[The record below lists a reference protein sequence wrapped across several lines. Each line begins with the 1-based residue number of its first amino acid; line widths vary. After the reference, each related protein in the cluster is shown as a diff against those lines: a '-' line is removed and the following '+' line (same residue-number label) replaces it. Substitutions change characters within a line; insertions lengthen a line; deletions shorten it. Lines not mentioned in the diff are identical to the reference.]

1 MSKQKT
7 KKRRHPFL
15 VFYVLF
21 VLVVAL
27 TAAWFYLPVDSF
39 IARHDAARKGYTVVS
54 QPEELDYKYYYNHLK
69 SESEQEAYTLICS
82 QLPDFPERIAVP
94 NLSSEEVQEVYTA
107 VSYDNPEFFFLGNS
121 CQYMRFGA
129 VFYFEPTYSMTRDT
143 YTAEMQAV
151 EEQANA
157 LIANLDAG
165 ASDYEKELYVH
176 DALAEL
182 ADYETST
189 APGSSVYTTY
199 GLLLEHKA
207 NCEGYSRGMQYL
219 LKRLGV
225 VSRVISGTGM
235 SVNGTEN
242 HMWNIVTVSGREY
255 NVDVTWDDYIID
267 SSTGVT
273 SDEPSHVFFN
283 VNKTEMAADHQPD
296 EESLWANCIWD
307 DLNYYEWNG
316 LQCDSYEAASRAI
329 TRTLP
334 AVLNEGRRSLE
345 LKFTNRDAFENAQYQ
360 LIENDRVY
368 YLISSAN
375 VLVKPGNKV
384 SNTKLQYNTD
394 DDHLT
399 IRFFFVR

>member
-1 MSKQKT
+1 MSRAKT

-15 VFYVLF
+15 VFYLLF

-27 TAAWFYLPVDSF
+27 TAAWFYLPIDSF
-39 IARHDAARKGYTVVS
+39 VARHDAERKGYTVVS
-54 QPEELDYKYYYNHLK
+54 TPEELDYKYYYNHLK
-69 SESEQEAYTLICS
+69 SEAEQEAYTLICS

-94 NLSSEEVQEVYTA
+94 NLTSEEVQEVYTA

-129 VFYFEPTYSMTRDT
+129 VFYFQPSYSMTKDT

-165 ASDYEKELYVH
+165 ASDYEKELYIH
-176 DALAEL
+176 DTLAEI

-189 APGSSVYTTY
+189 APGSSVYTPY

-219 LKRLGV
+219 LKRLGI
-225 VSRVISGTGM
+225 VSRVVSGTGM

-283 VNKTEMAADHQPD
+283 TNKTDMAVDHQPD
-296 EESLWANCIWD
+296 DEALWANCIWN

-334 AVLNEGRRSLE
+334 AVLNEGKRSLE
-345 LKFTNRDAFENAQYQ
+345 LKFTSQDAFENAQYQ
-360 LIENDRVY
+360 LIKNDRIY

-394 DDHLT
+394 GDHLT
-399 IRFFFVR
+399 IRFFFIG

>member
-1 MSKQKT
+1 MSKAKT

-27 TAAWFYLPVDSF
+27 TAAWFYLPIDSF
-39 IARHDAARKGYTVVS
+39 IARHDAERKGYTVVS

-94 NLSSEEVQEVYTA
+94 NLTSDEVQEVYTA

-129 VFYFEPTYSMTRDT
+129 VFYFQPSYSMTRDT
-143 YTAEMQAV
+143 YAQEWQAV
-151 EEQANA
+151 EAEANA

-165 ASDYEKELYVH
+165 ASDYEKELYIH
-176 DALAEL
+176 DALAEV

-189 APGSSVYTTY
+189 APGSSVYTPY

-207 NCEGYSRGMQYL
+207 NCEGYSRTMQYL

-235 SVNGTEN
+235 SVTGSEN
-242 HMWNIVTVSGREY
+242 HMWNVVTVSDREY

-283 VNKTEMAADHQPD
+283 CNKTEMAVDHQPD
-296 EESLWANCIWD
+296 DENDWANCIWD

-334 AVLNEGRRSLE
+334 AVLNEGKRSLE
-345 LKFTNRDAFENAQYQ
+345 LKFTSQDAFENAQYQ
-360 LIENDRVY
+360 LIEHDRIY

-394 DDHLT
+394 KDHLT

>member
-189 APGSSVYTTY
+189 APGSSVYTPY

>member
-1 MSKQKT
+1 MSKKKT

-15 VFYVLF
+15 VFYALF
-21 VLVVAL
+21 VTATVLL
-27 TAAWFYLPVDSF
+27 AAWFYLPIDSY
-39 IARHDAARKGYTVVS
+39 IAKHDAERKGYTVVS
-54 QPEELDYKYYYNHLK
+54 QPAELDYKYYYNHLK
-69 SESEQEAYTLICS
+69 NDASKEAYTLICS

-94 NLSSEEVQEVYTA
+94 NLSQEEVQDVYTA

-129 VFYFEPTYSMTRDT
+129 IFYFEPSYSMTKEQ
-143 YTAEMQAV
+143 YTEEMNAV
-151 EEQANA
+151 ETEANR

-165 ASDYEKELYVH
+165 ASDYDKELYIH
-176 DALAEL
+176 DALA
-182 ADYETST
+182 AMSDYKTST
-189 APGSSVYTTY
+189 VPVSSVYTPY
-199 GLLLEHKA
+199 GLLIEHEA

-235 SVNGTEN
+235 SVTGTEN
-242 HMWNIVTVSGREY
+242 HMWNVVTVSGREY

-267 SSTGVT
+267 SASGIT

-283 VNKTEMAADHQPD
+283 VDKTEMAADHQPD
-296 EESLWANCIWD
+296 DENLWANCIWG

-316 LQCDSYEAASRAI
+316 LQCDSYEAASRAV

-334 AVLNEGRRSLE
+334 RVLNEGKRSLE
-345 LKFTNRDAFENAQYQ
+345 LKFTNRDAFEDAKYQ
-360 LIENDRVY
+360 LIENDRIY

-375 VLVKPGNKV
+375 VLAKPGNKV
-384 SNTKLQYNTD
+384 STTKLQYNTD
-394 DDHLT
+394 DDHMT
-399 IRFFFVR
+399 MRFFFLQ